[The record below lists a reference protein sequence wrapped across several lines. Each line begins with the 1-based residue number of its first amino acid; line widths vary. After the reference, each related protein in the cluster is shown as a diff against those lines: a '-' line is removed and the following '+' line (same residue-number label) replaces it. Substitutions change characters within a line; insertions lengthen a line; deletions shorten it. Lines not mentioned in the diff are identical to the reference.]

1 MGYNHNLMMVK
12 CINHYLN
19 KGMKIMANKQGT
31 GRIALEA
38 IHLLL
43 YA

>member
-1 MGYNHNLMMVK
+1 MMVE
-12 CINHYLN
+12 CINRYLN

-31 GRIALEA
+31 GRIAMEA
-38 IHLLL
+38 ILLLL